1 MMAPVASR
9 IAQDCI
15 ARDARSGPKRATRS
29 ALRAIAAAASW
40 TAVVA
45 AVLLTVLLLDWV
57 LLGVTLVGSGPAPG
71 GQPAPFLLLV
81 LLAVTGGLAMVTAR
95 YISSWRTVSAA
106 IAVMLTLISLVG
118 VTWVL
123 SAPDQALYFAQEMAW
138 DGSGVLDYRKYPQR
152 PIANAPRAFHFQQ
165 NLAPQIFKSI
175 HYRRGG
181 QMKQASL
188 EEFLK
193 ATQTT
198 SFIIIKDGSILHE
211 GYASGYNRDSIVAS
225 FSIAKSFTSAL
236 IGIAIDEGYIGSV
249 DDPMVSYLP
258 ELHDKGLDGVTLR
271 HLLTMS
277 AGIRYTHEDEQPPL
291 LGLLPFNDDAR
302 GTNFPDLR
310 RLALS
315 VRPGTDAPGSTF
327 EYNDFVPLFLG
338 MILER
343 TTHRPVA
350 QYLQEKIWQPLG
362 MEYPASWSL
371 DSQKSGFEKMAMGLN
386 ARAIDFA
393 KLGVLFLDHG
403 RWDGKQVIPEK
414 WVEESTSPDASD
426 NRRWRRAAAWKQA
439 HGYYKYLWW
448 GRVRPDGSYA
458 FMGRGNLQQQWVYV
472 SPRDRVVIV
481 RFGLVDG
488 AADSWPDI
496 FESITDSVR
505 TSQLNPGVDH

>member
-1 MMAPVASR
+1 MLAPAAGP
-9 IAQDCI
+9 IAQCNP
-15 ARDARSGPKRATRS
+15 RDARLRPKRGFRS
-29 ALRAIAAAASW
+29 VLRTTAAAAGW
-40 TAVVA
+40 TAIIA
-45 AVLLTVLLLDWV
+45 AVLLTALLLDWV
-57 LLGVTLVGSGPAPG
+57 LLGIALVGSGPAPG
-71 GQPAPFLLLV
+71 GQPVPLLLLA
-81 LLAVTGGLAMVTAR
+81 LLAVTGGLAMITAR
-95 YISSWRTVSAA
+95 YIASWRAVGSS

-118 VTWVL
+118 VTWAL

-152 PIANAPRAFHFQQ
+152 PIANAPHAFHFQQ

-175 HYRRGG
+175 HYRQGG

-198 SFIIIKDGSILHE
+198 SFIIIKDGSILYE

-258 ELHDKGLDGVTLR
+258 ELRDKGLDGVTLR

-277 AGIRYTHEDEQPPL
+277 AGIRYAHEDEQPPL

-302 GTNFPDLR
+302 STNFPDLR

-315 VRPGTDAPGSTF
+315 VRPGADAPGSTF

-362 MEYPASWSL
+362 MEYPAAWSL

-386 ARAIDFA
+386 ARAVDFA

-448 GRVRPDGSYA
+448 GRMRADGSHA
-458 FMGRGNLQQQWVYV
+458 FMARGNLQQQWIYV
-472 SPRDRVVIV
+472 SPRDHIVIV

-496 FESITDSVR
+496 FESITDSAR
-505 TSQLNPGVDH
+505 TSSQTGAWIH